1 MTQLKETRIV
11 ATPLEEAFDYTADFT
26 NIENWDPGVARS
38 VRTDSGPL
46 RVGSTFDLMVKFGSR
61 QSPMTYTITHFEPP
75 HRVVLEG
82 EGSTLR
88 AIDEIGFRSVENGTE
103 IGYTADLHFKGLMRF
118 VAPFIGG
125 ALDKVGKK
133 ALDGLAAKLGQV
145 A

>member
-11 ATPLEEAFDYTADFT
+11 ATALQEAFDYTADFT
-26 NIENWDPGVARS
+26 NIENWDPGVANS
-38 VRTDSGPL
+38 QRTDSGAL
-46 RVGSTFDLMVKFGSR
+46 RVGSTFDVMVKFGSR
-61 QSPMTYTITHFEPP
+61 QSPMTYTITHLESP

-88 AIDEIGFRSVENGTE
+88 AIDEIEFRSVGSGTE
-103 IGYTADLHFKGLMRF
+103 IDYTADLQFKGIMRF

-133 ALDGLAAKLGQV
+133 ALDGLADKLGKV
-145 A
+145 E